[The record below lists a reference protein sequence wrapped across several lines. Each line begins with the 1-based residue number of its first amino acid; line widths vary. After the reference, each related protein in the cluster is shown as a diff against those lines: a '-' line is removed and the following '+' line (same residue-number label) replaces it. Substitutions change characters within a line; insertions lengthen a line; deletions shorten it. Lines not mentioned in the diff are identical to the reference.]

1 MGKLPLEGFKFA
13 VYIVMPVVAVTYFQR
28 PEVFRKII
36 ENRNYIQYP
45 PEEERSPED
54 LINTLQKQK
63 MKQNAKKRDSS
74 VHSTS
79 AVVPKSVNLA
89 SNSNNGIGSSAEA
102 NSTPWRR
109 YIFFGPRDDPEALKI
124 KRAAKTE

>member
-54 LINTLQKQK
+54 LVNTLQKQK
-63 MKQNAKKRDSS
+63 LKQNAKRSDRL
-74 VHSTS
+74 VHSPSTTAS
-79 AVVPKSVNLA
+79 KSGGA
-89 SNSNNGIGSSAEA
+89 SSISNDIGKISAEA
-102 NSTPWRR
+102 TSIPWRR

-124 KRAAKTE
+124 KRSAKMK

>member
-45 PEEERSPED
+45 PEEERSPEE
-54 LINTLQKQK
+54 LINALQKK
-63 MKQNAKKRDSS
+63 KQSDDSNTVGISSSSMMVPSSSLSSSSKIGTHSSEQNTPS
-74 VHSTS
+74 V
-79 AVVPKSVNLA
+79 
-89 SNSNNGIGSSAEA
+89 
-102 NSTPWRR
+102 PWRR
-109 YIFFGPRDDPEALKI
+109 YIFFGPRDDPDALKR
-124 KRAAKTE
+124 KRAKKV